1 MTQRIKTPMSTIEI
15 NAQVEAI
22 IARHSLHSLP
32 KNSYGAG
39 VLRLIPLAAAA
50 PTVDALETMFD
61 VVSSTFDGIYSGGI
75 KADADALLYNVIM
88 NHQAH

>member
-1 MTQRIKTPMSTIEI
+1 MTQRVKTPMSTIEI

-22 IARHSLHSLP
+22 VTRHSLP

-75 KADADALLYNVIM
+75 KADADALLYKIIM
-88 NHQAH
+88 NHPAH

>member
-1 MTQRIKTPMSTIEI
+1 MTQRVKTQMSTIEI

-22 IARHSLHSLP
+22 IARHSLP

-61 VVSSTFDGIYSGGI
+61 VVSSTFDGVYSGGI
-75 KADADALLYNVIM
+75 KADADTLLYKIIM
-88 NHQAH
+88 NHAAH

>member
-1 MTQRIKTPMSTIEI
+1 MTQRVKTPMSTIEI

-22 IARHSLHSLP
+22 IVRHSLP